1 MVTGSVLRKAAV
13 GAATAVVLVGGGSA
27 VAAAAGSA
35 TTSASVYQGCLGP
48 SGQLHAITVDASV
61 VPNCPGGERAITWNQ
76 TGPIGP
82 QGPKGDTGDMGATGP
97 QGLQGAT
104 GEAGAPGPQGPK
116 GDTGATGPQG
126 PKGDTGAP
134 GPQGDPGVQ
143 GQAGPAGPTGPAGP
157 AGPPG
162 PAGSAGTGLQKL
174 EDLNGLPCGG
184 DTNFAGALTVTMDN
198 SGGAPAVHLTCQPSS
213 PVLTVKM
220 ALYPGDYSYNCG
232 TFIDPDKVC
241 TEAQNASGRVTSA
254 PSGLVC
260 TTGTCQ
266 YPFSNNTQVTLTA
279 TPGRYTTFNGWSGDC
294 SASPTNTCTV
304 TMDQARTVFASF
316 SVH

>member
-61 VPNCPGGERAITWNQ
+61 APNCPGGERAITWNQ

-82 QGPKGDTGDMGATGP
+82 QGPKGDTGATGP
-97 QGLQGAT
+97 QG
-104 GEAGAPGPQGPK
+104 PQ

-126 PKGDTGAP
+126 PKGDAGAP

-143 GQAGPAGPTGPAGP
+143 GETGPAGPAGP

-184 DTNFAGALTVTMDN
+184 DTTFAGALTVTMDN

-220 ALYPGDYSYNCG
+220 ALHPGDYSYNCG

-241 TEAQNASGRVTSA
+241 TEAQNASGRVTSS

-266 YPFSNNTQVTLTA
+266 YPFSNDTPVTLTA
-279 TPGRYTTFNGWSGDC
+279 TAGAYTIFDRWSGDC
-294 SASPTNTCTV
+294 SASQTNTCTV
-304 TMDQARTVFASF
+304 TMDQARTVFATF